1 MSIVPA
7 EPEATDV
14 HPDVAPEPR
23 PSIEYPYEA
32 RLSAELV
39 EVIARWMREPRWK
52 RWIDPAPLP
61 GYRRHLD

>member
-1 MSIVPA
+1 MSVVPA
-7 EPEATDV
+7 EQEAADV
-14 HPDVAPEPR
+14 HPDVASEPR
-23 PSIEYPYEA
+23 PSFEYPYEG

-39 EVIARWMREPRWK
+39 EVIAHWMRDPRK